1 MCYRKHENLKA
12 AQCASLI
19 TGKTI
24 YQIIIP
30 QTEKFLIET
39 KLKNFA
45 AIDIEFVMPSVESLG
60 MVTRII
66 FHTFHTA
73 NIFHKNCV
81 KLVPID
87 PL

>member
-12 AQCASLI
+12 AQCASLV

-45 AIDIEFVMPSVESLG
+45 APKFPPS
-60 MVTRII
+60 
-66 FHTFHTA
+66 
-73 NIFHKNCV
+73 
-81 KLVPID
+81 
-87 PL
+87 